1 MVVIIKDKEKK
12 SDLRIKKKND
22 LSRLDGQQTAHQN
35 YLKVLDINF

>member
-12 SDLRIKKKND
+12 ND
-22 LSRLDGQQTAHQN
+22 LSKLDGQQTAHQN

>member
-1 MVVIIKDKEKK
+1 MVVIIKDKEKN
-12 SDLRIKKKND
+12 DLRIKKKND